1 MKNAVTPAIGI
12 KENKRIL
19 VRDEEV
25 PMDLNLT
32 ELPPFFQPEL
42 SLGKRVMR
50 VGLKPSFFQDASYK
64 NEERQSDQNTSKDS
78 KRKRVPFPESC
89 IEQQGPET
97 KQIENKGD

>member
-1 MKNAVTPAIGI
+1 MPAIGI

-19 VRDEEV
+19 VRDEAV
-25 PMDLNLT
+25 PMDLNPT
-32 ELPPFFQPEL
+32 ELPSFFQPEL

-50 VGLKPSFFQDASYK
+50 VGLKPTFLQDASYK